1 MWRTLHYNT
10 INNITVNTCFLTSI
24 HAYNYSRFT
33 KLHTCKWC
41 MQCTTVIIIRKWD
54 TRERETH
61 SHRERERERE
71 RETCCCVVVVFPST
85 FMPGHGPSR
94 HKVYQDQDQTKMR
107 VRDWSRVITQIMH
120 THTHTSSTTIL
131 PPSILPFCA
140 LLLGTAAGLAKN
152 LTEWAAWLDLWQC
165 HVFDT
170 FEVRIAANSVLLFV
184 GSDRCFC

>member
-1 MWRTLHYNT
+1 MYAMHY
-10 INNITVNTCFLTSI
+10 S
-24 HAYNYSRFT
+24 NYHQKVR
-33 KLHTCKWC
+33 HE
-41 MQCTTVIIIRKWD
+41 
-54 TRERETH
+54 RERD
-61 SHRERERERE
+61 SQSQRERERE
-71 RETCCCVVVVFPST
+71 RETCCCVVVFSRRHLCQDMAQVDIKFIKIKIKQKCVFEIEVESL
-85 FMPGHGPSR
+85 
-94 HKVYQDQDQTKMR
+94 HKLC
-107 VRDWSRVITQIMH
+107 

-165 HVFDT
+165 QVFDT